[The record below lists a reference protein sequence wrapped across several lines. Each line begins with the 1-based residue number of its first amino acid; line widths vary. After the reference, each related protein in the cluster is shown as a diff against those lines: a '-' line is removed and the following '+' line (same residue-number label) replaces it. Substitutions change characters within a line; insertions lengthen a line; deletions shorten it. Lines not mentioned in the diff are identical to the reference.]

1 MRFMLLR
8 KADEATE
15 AGVMPSQQLLAAM
28 GAYMEALAKAGVL
41 LAGGG
46 LQPSSKGARVTFS
59 GGKPAV
65 TEGPFAGATELLS
78 GFVMI
83 QVPSKQAA
91 IECGPDAGRRSMA
104 AGRSRSRFGR
114 CTNRRIS
121 DWSPGPTREH
131 FGVN

>member
-15 AGVMPSQQLLAAM
+15 AGVMPSQQLLTAM
-28 GAYMEALAKAGVL
+28 GAYMGALAKAGVL

-65 TEGPFAGATELLS
+65 TEGPFAEATELLS

-91 IECGPDAGRRSMA
+91 IEWVRRWPALDGGGEVEIEIRQMYEPED
-104 AGRSRSRFGR
+104 FGLEPG
-114 CTNRRIS
+114 S
-121 DWSPGPTREH
+121 DT
-131 FGVN
+131 

>member
-1 MRFMLLR
+1 MLLR

-28 GAYMEALAKAGVL
+28 GAYMGELAKAAVL

-59 GGKPAV
+59 GGSPAV
-65 TEGPFAGATELLS
+65 TDGPFAGATELLS

-91 IECGPDAGRRSMA
+91 IEWVRRWPALDGGGAVEIEIRQMYEPEDFGLA
-104 AGRSRSRFGR
+104 AGS
-114 CTNRRIS
+114 
-121 DWSPGPTREH
+121 
-131 FGVN
+131 VNVS

>member
-15 AGVMPSQQLLAAM
+15 AGVMPSQQLLTAM
-28 GAYMEALAKAGVL
+28 GAYMGALAKAGVL

-65 TEGPFAGATELLS
+65 TEGPFAEATELLS

-91 IECGPDAGRRSMA
+91 IEWVRRWPALDGGGEVEIEIRQMYEPED
-104 AGRSRSRFGR
+104 FGLEPG
-114 CTNRRIS
+114 S
-121 DWSPGPTREH
+121 DI
-131 FGVN
+131 

>member
-15 AGVMPSQQLLAAM
+15 AGVMPSQQLLTAM
-28 GAYMEALAKAGVL
+28 GAYMGALAKAGVL

-65 TEGPFAGATELLS
+65 TEGPFAEATGLLS

-91 IECGPDAGRRSMA
+91 IEWVRRWPALDGGGEVEIEIRQMYEPED
-104 AGRSRSRFGR
+104 FGLEPG
-114 CTNRRIS
+114 S
-121 DWSPGPTREH
+121 DT
-131 FGVN
+131 

>member
-15 AGVMPSQQLLAAM
+15 AGLMPSQQLLAAM
-28 GAYMEALAKAGVL
+28 GAYIEALAKAGVM

-59 GGKPAV
+59 GGEPTV

-91 IECGPDAGRRSMA
+91 IEWVRRWPALDGGGEVEIEIRQMYEPED
-104 AGRSRSRFGR
+104 FGLA
-114 CTNRRIS
+114 
-121 DWSPGPTREH
+121 PGSET
-131 FGVN
+131 